1 MSYVPRL
8 SFWLNEHILFN
19 SVTLDF
25 LDADSVWRRE
35 LLPYLGQRF

>member
-8 SFWLNEHILFN
+8 SFRLNEHISFN

-25 LDADSVWRRE
+25 LDADCVWHRE